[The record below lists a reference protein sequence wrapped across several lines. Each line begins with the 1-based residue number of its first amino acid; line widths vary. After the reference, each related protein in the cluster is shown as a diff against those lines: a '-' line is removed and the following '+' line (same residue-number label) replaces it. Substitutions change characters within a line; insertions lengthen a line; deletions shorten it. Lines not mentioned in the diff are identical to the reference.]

1 MTTSGYGQS
10 VQNGSVE
17 RSSLLHRLRNDK
29 QLQDQVS
36 RTMNY
41 LGMVEG
47 DTDSDQDEELQE
59 QASSNGKHDKK
70 KSGLLEKSRDN
81 VIKNCCM
88 ASFEVGGEIFHS

>member
-1 MTTSGYGQS
+1 MMRAHAQDLRQELEGSITMKRTFVTTHGQS
-10 VQNGSVE
+10 GQNDSIE

-36 RTMNY
+36 RTMNS

-59 QASSNGKHDKK
+59 QA
-70 KSGLLEKSRDN
+70 
-81 VIKNCCM
+81 
-88 ASFEVGGEIFHS
+88 